1 MKFESNFNPQ
11 ARNPQSGA
19 TGLIQFMPS
28 TARGLGT
35 TAEDIAA
42 MDELDQL
49 ALVHQYFLPYAG
61 KLRSLSDCYM
71 AILRPRAVGGSQD
84 DTLFEVGSG
93 AYEGNAAL
101 DLDHDGRVTESE
113 ATSFVAK
120 RLEEG
125 LLPLNALRYA
135 SAEPQPEKP
144 MPLPLLA
151 LLSAF
156 GPLISELIPQV
167 SKLFK
172 PGSEVAQ
179 RNVGVAQ
186 IVVDTI
192 VKASGQPNLQTA
204 LETMQADPAVR
215 EKVTQAV
222 VTEPSVMAIIEV
234 GGGIKAAAERD
245 LAVMQQDKPFW
256 KTSPVFY
263 ISLILLPMVYWYVGS
278 SVVGGVKIP
287 DTWPWYAQMPLK
299 IFGDAWSLDA
309 RSGLANLVIGL
320 ILGGICGVYFGVS
333 VTQQKQANTTK
344 PGD

>member
-1 MKFESNFNPQ
+1 MLF
-11 ARNPQSGA
+11 
-19 TGLIQFMPS
+19 
-28 TARGLGT
+28 
-35 TAEDIAA
+35 AA
-42 MDELDQL
+42 DS
-49 ALVHQYFLPYAG
+49 P
-61 KLRSLSDCYM
+61 
-71 AILRPRAVGGSQD
+71 
-84 DTLFEVGSG
+84 
-93 AYEGNAAL
+93 AYEGNKAL
-101 DLDHDGRVTESE
+101 DRDKKGYVIKAD
-113 ATSFVAK
+113 ATWFVAQ

-125 LLPLNALRYA
+125 LLPTNALWIG
-135 SAEPQPEKP
+135 AEEPEKEKT
-144 MPLPLLA
+144 MPLPILA

-204 LETMQADPAVR
+204 LETMQADPAMR

-287 DTWPWYAQMPLK
+287 DAWPWYAQMPLK